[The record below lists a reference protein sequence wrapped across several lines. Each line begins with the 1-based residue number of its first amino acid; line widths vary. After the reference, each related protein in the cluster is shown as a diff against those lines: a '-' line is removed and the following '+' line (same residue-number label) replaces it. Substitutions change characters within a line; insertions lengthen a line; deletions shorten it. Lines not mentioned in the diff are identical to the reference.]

1 MSRTKD
7 QPSQVDAPQADNRVA
22 VTLRHLI
29 DMQYKARGFRFASP
43 HMINS
48 LMMGRHRSRM
58 RGRGLNFEEL
68 RHYRV
73 GDDIRNMDW
82 KVTNRTRKP
91 HVRVYSEE
99 RERRVLLVVDQ
110 RASMLFGSQYVMK
123 SVAAAELAALAAW
136 RTLDA
141 GDRIGTL
148 VFNDDDISEL
158 RPHRSRNQIMRM
170 LSLLVDYNQR
180 LLKEQGKARSKES
193 TKENAESTKPQS
205 NPING
210 NQLNH
215 VLQELNA
222 LADHDMLVCLVTD
235 LYGADQKTEQLI
247 AQLSQH
253 NDVMLGFIYDPVEA
267 KLPRGGRLA
276 VSDGN
281 LQLDIDTQDK
291 KLQARY
297 EAFFDDRL
305 QRARK
310 FLQGYGIPVL
320 PFSAAQPI
328 DEQLGQLIQGVIR

>member
-1 MSRTKD
+1 MSPTKD

-148 VFNDDDISEL
+148 IFNDNDISEL

-170 LSLLVDYNQR
+170 LSLLEQYNQR
-180 LLKEQGKARSKES
+180 LLKENGDSAAQSS
-193 TKENAESTKPQS
+193 T
-205 NPING
+205 ING

-222 LADHDMLVCLVTD
+222 LAGHDMLVCLVTD

-267 KLPRGGRLA
+267 RLPQGGRLA

>member
-1 MSRTKD
+1 MSLTND
-7 QPSQVDAPQADNRVA
+7 QKSRRDTPKADNRIA

-68 RHYRV
+68 RRYRV

-99 RERRVLLVVDQ
+99 RERSVLLVVDQ
-110 RASMLFGSQYVMK
+110 RASMLFGSQHVMK
-123 SVAAAELAALAAW
+123 SVAATELAALAAW

-180 LLKEQGKARSKES
+180 LLKDADSV
-193 TKENAESTKPQS
+193 TPQS

-222 LADHDMLVCLVTD
+222 LSGHDMLVCLVTD

-267 KLPRGGRLA
+267 RLPRGGRLA

-328 DEQLGQLIQGVIR
+328 DEQLGQLIQGAVR